1 MKRILSLIVTAVLLL
16 GLIPAL
22 RADAAISAGTYETR
36 VEAFLSDPRWANG
49 TPWGGSHTQTPGISG
64 WPSSG
69 CCAYCAD
76 FAGFVYGSERAWNSS
91 DFTKFTNPAEIRT
104 GDIVHFRYSN
114 SKRTSEH
121 WIVVLERR
129 GNTLYTAEGNAYVS
143 GKYSV
148 VCVTDSKWAIVNGTL
163 KNLNNKTETCY
174 DFSCYHYNFSDS
186 PEEEEIVQSAP
197 AADLGTEFYAVIRN
211 AASGKPITLNSD
223 GFIRMGS
230 GGDKDS
236 QLWKFTRQKDGS
248 YAIRSQWNGDL
259 LEMYGANTKPQN
271 PVAAVSGSL
280 TGDHQRWFLY
290 QQGSGYIL
298 RCACA
303 PTENLALDMF
313 QNNSADGTPIITW
326 PRHDGPSQIWTIDK
340 KEICKHSFGGW
351 KTVTA
356 AACTEEG
363 LERRSCTKCGES
375 EERSVSARGHSW
387 DDGVILLEPGQSSPG
402 IKTYGCGDCGATKTE
417 SFTLQTDTDV
427 CRIAGTNRFDTA
439 FRVADAMKETL
450 GLEKFDTILVASGVN
465 FADALAGSYL
475 ASVKNAPILLSYS
488 SDSINAQVAEYI
500 QNNLSDE
507 GTVYI
512 LGGESAVPAALE
524 ARLSGFAVKRLAG
537 QDRFATNLA
546 ILEEAGVGE
555 KDVLICTGLS
565 FADSLS
571 ASAAGLPILLVWQGL
586 TPEQEAFLSGV
597 SGDLYVIGGTGAV
610 SDSLVAELSG
620 YGTVRRLGGG
630 NRFQTSVMIAQTFF
644 EGVED
649 AVLAYAWDFPDGL
662 CGGPLACTMGAPL
675 ILTMTGYEDA
685 AAAYIGEQ
693 GVANGTVLGGKG
705 LISDGAIREIYHIDP
720 SAEIPLT

>member
-22 RADAAISAGTYETR
+22 RAYAAISVGTYQTR

-49 TPWGGSHTQTPGISG
+49 ASWGSSHTQTPGISG

-76 FAGFVYGSERAWNSS
+76 FAGYVYGSERAWNSS
-91 DFTKFTNPAEIRT
+91 DFTKFTNPAEIRS

-143 GKYSV
+143 GNYSV
-148 VCVTDSKWAIVNGTL
+148 VCVTDTKWAIVNGTL
-163 KNLNNKTETCY
+163 KNLHNRTETCY
-174 DFSCYHYNFSDS
+174 DFSCYHYKFADGGDENVELN
-186 PEEEEIVQSAP
+186 PPV
-197 AADLGTEFYAVIRN
+197 DLGGEFYAVIRN
-211 AASGKPITLNSD
+211 TASGKPITLNAD
-223 GFIRMGS
+223 GFVRMGS
-230 GGDKDS
+230 GGDSDN
-236 QLWKFTRQKDGS
+236 QLWKFERQEDGS
-248 YAIRSQWNGDL
+248 YAIRSEENGRL
-259 LEMYGANTKPQN
+259 LEMYRANTATEN
-271 PVAAVSGSL
+271 PAAAVSGNL

-290 QQGSGYIL
+290 EQGGGYVL
-298 RCACA
+298 RCVYY
-303 PTENLALDMF
+303 PEGNLALDMAG
-313 QNNSADGTPIITW
+313 NNSADGNPIITW
-326 PRHDGPSQIWTIDK
+326 PRHDGASQIWTIDK
-340 KEICKHSFGGW
+340 MTVCRHSFGSW
-351 KTVTA
+351 KRTVA
-356 AACTEEG
+356 ATCTGEG
-363 LERRSCTKCGES
+363 TEQRSCTRCGVT
-375 EERSVSARGHSW
+375 EEREIPALGHNW
-387 DDGVILLEPGQSSPG
+387 DDGLILLEPSQFSAGL
-402 IKTYGCGDCGATKTE
+402 KLFGCLRCGTTKTE
-417 SFTLQTDTDV
+417 SVTCQTDTDV
-427 CRIAGTNRFDTA
+427 RRIAGSNRFDTA
-439 FRVADAMKETL
+439 FRVADAMKEAL
-450 GLEKFDTILVASGVN
+450 GVEQFDSILVASGVN

-475 ASVKNAPILLSYS
+475 ASQKNAPILLSYS
-488 SDSINAQVAEYI
+488 SDAINDQVAAYI
-500 QNNLSDE
+500 QENLRSE

-512 LGGESAVPAALE
+512 LGGESAVPGALE
-524 ARLSGFAVKRLAG
+524 DQLSGFTVIRLAG
-537 QDRFATNLA
+537 PDRFATNLA

-644 EGVED
+644 SHVED
-649 AVLAYAWDFPDGL
+649 AVVAYAWDFPDGL
-662 CGGPLACTMGAPL
+662 CGGPLACAVGAPL
-675 ILTMTGYEDA
+675 ILTMNGYEDA
-685 AAAYIGEQ
+685 AADYVEAQ
-693 GVANGTVLGGKG
+693 GIANGSVLGGKG
-705 LISDGAIREIYHIDP
+705 LISDDAVRKIFGIEK
-720 SAEIPLT
+720 STEIPLA